1 MPGRAVP
8 GLPIVQPA
16 RRRHGP
22 DRTPSCR
29 RLSSPPLSKHLAY
42 LKRDGVTSDGAEAHA
57 SNRLVSFWRGLAK
70 DRLAILLQ
78 HRCGVTRDQPLLVG
92 WDDPDR
98 DGRILDADQSFA
110 LRVARRIEERP
121 RPARTI
127 DDLDPSQPIV
137 LADPG

>member
-1 MPGRAVP
+1 M
-8 GLPIVQPA
+8 
-16 RRRHGP
+16 
-22 DRTPSCR
+22 
-29 RLSSPPLSKHLAY
+29 
-42 LKRDGVTSDGAEAHA
+42 
-57 SNRLVSFWRGLAK
+57 
-70 DRLAILLQ
+70 
-78 HRCGVTRDQPLLVG
+78 TRDQPLLVG

-98 DGRILDADQSFA
+98 DGQILDADQSFA